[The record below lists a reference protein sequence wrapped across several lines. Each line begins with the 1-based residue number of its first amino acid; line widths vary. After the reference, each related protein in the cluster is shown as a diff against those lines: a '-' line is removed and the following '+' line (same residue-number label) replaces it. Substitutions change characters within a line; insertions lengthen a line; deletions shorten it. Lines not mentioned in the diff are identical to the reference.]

1 MKVKHIIVVFILGV
15 IFVILGSLFEINHW
29 AGAAKLLLAG
39 MILEIL
45 GLIMV
50 IWKVFFTEK
59 FKDFLNS

>member
-15 IFVILGSLFEINHW
+15 IFVILGSLFKINHW
-29 AGAAKLLLAG
+29 AGAAKLLFAG

-45 GLIMV
+45 GLVMV
-50 IWKVFFTEK
+50 VWKLFSTEK